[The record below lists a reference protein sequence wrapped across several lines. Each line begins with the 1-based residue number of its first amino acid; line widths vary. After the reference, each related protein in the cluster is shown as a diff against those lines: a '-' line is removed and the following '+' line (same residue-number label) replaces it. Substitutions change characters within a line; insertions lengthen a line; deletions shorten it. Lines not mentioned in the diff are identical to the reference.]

1 MKHQNSEKNGETASN
16 INSMD
21 QRQINSEIQ
30 RFESVHPCIYR
41 IYDLIGKIEN
51 KHVGDLVRQ
60 QVVNIENAFVNSQEW
75 TLGRSINEIKLGV
88 LGSDNSFK
96 NSLIH
101 HFLTQNWNWN
111 DAPEGGRF
119 KKEVDVD
126 GQSHLLL
133 IRDEGTREPNF
144 LQWLDLLIVFA
155 LDNRKTFQD
164 ALKSLDLVNNHRP
177 LDEENVPIFLVGM
190 KF

>member
-1 MKHQNSEKNGETASN
+1 M
-16 INSMD
+16 
-21 QRQINSEIQ
+21 
-30 RFESVHPCIYR
+30 
-41 IYDLIGKIEN
+41 
-51 KHVGDLVRQ
+51 
-60 QVVNIENAFVNSQEW
+60 
-75 TLGRSINEIKLGV
+75 IKFHFKGV

-144 LQWLDLLIVFA
+144 LQVFLILRIV
-155 LDNRKTFQD
+155 
-164 ALKSLDLVNNHRP
+164 S
-177 LDEENVPIFLVGM
+177 
-190 KF
+190 